1 MMERRVSTMRKFFI
15 ITLAIIIY
23 FISST
28 VYQYLKLINDAIVP
42 PTSIEQKTYHIEQEP
57 ILSKEI
63 ILMIQDDTNAEVYEQ
78 IIGEYEHK
86 YNEIEQNILQEINE
100 LRDEIIEDMS
110 EEMNTL
116 TFGLKMIEYERKIT
130 NIEKRADQLFENF
143 YSELIDTLTHKN
155 LKTDIAEQFEKKYVS
170 TKAKVKRDLS
180 REANAWLNDQKEF

>member
-1 MMERRVSTMRKFFI
+1 
-15 ITLAIIIY
+15 
-23 FISST
+23 
-28 VYQYLKLINDAIVP
+28 
-42 PTSIEQKTYHIEQEP
+42 
-57 ILSKEI
+57 
-63 ILMIQDDTNAEVYEQ
+63 
-78 IIGEYEHK
+78 YEHK

-143 YSELIDTLTHKN
+143 YSELIDMLTHKN